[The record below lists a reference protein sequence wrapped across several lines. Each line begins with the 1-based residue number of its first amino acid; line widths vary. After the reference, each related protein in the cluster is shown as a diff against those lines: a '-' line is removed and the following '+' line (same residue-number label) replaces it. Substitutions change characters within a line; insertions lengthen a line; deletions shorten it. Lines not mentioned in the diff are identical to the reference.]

1 MTAQH
6 PLMARSRVQRL
17 AVGTAAFALVASL
30 AACAPE
36 PEPVAEPEP
45 TDQVVE
51 PVETAPPEP
60 EPAVFTMPA
69 DCTTILPQSRID
81 NFAEQSLE
89 LLGGPG
95 SVYGDDYFFDP
106 TPEQLVGGISCVY
119 AVDGQDLSS
128 LLISVA
134 PMSASTRAGVV
145 NDLTAQ
151 GLNEET
157 TDDGAVT
164 YSQYGDEAGVPA
176 IYNIVRDDSWIS
188 VISAFG
194 GQVFYDEAEV
204 LADEVAGQVYQ

>member
-6 PLMARSRVQRL
+6 PLTTRSRAQRL
-17 AVGTAAFALVASL
+17 AIGTATLALVASL

-45 TDQVVE
+45 TEQVVE
-51 PVETAPPEP
+51 PVNTPEPEP
-60 EPAVFTMPA
+60 EPAVFEMPA

-81 NFAEQSLE
+81 NFTEQSLE

-119 AVDGQDLSS
+119 AIDGQDLSS

-134 PMSASTRAGVV
+134 PMSTSTRAGVV

-151 GLNEET
+151 GLNEDT

-194 GQVFYDEAEV
+194 GQVFYDEAVV

>member
-1 MTAQH
+1 MTALN
-6 PLMARSRVQRL
+6 PLVSHSHVQRIALSAAAL
-17 AVGTAAFALVASL
+17 ALIAGL

-36 PEPVAEPEP
+36 PEVEPEP
-45 TDQVVE
+45 E
-51 PVETAPPEP
+51 PVETSAAPVETAEPEP

-119 AVDGQDLSS
+119 AIDGQDLSS

-157 TDDGAVT
+157 TEEGAVT

-176 IYNIVRDDSWIS
+176 IYNIVREDSWIS
-188 VISAFG
+188 VISTFG
-194 GQVFYDEAEV
+194 GQVFYDEAVV
-204 LADEVAGQVYQ
+204 LADEVAGEVYQ

>member
-1 MTAQH
+1 MTAMH
-6 PLMARSRVQRL
+6 PLARRSRAQRL
-17 AVGTAAFALVASL
+17 VLSATMLALVAGL

-36 PEPVAEPEP
+36 PEPEPEP
-45 TDQVVE
+45 E
-51 PVETAPPEP
+51 PVETTAAPVETEEPEP
-60 EPAVFTMPA
+60 EPEVFTMPA

-119 AVDGQDLSS
+119 AIDGQDLSS

-134 PMSASTRAGVV
+134 PMSASTRAGVI

-157 TDDGAVT
+157 TDAGAVT
-164 YSQYGDEAGVPA
+164 YSQYGDESGVPA

-194 GQVFYDEAEV
+194 GQVFYEEAVV
-204 LADEVAGQVYQ
+204 LAEEVAGEVYQ